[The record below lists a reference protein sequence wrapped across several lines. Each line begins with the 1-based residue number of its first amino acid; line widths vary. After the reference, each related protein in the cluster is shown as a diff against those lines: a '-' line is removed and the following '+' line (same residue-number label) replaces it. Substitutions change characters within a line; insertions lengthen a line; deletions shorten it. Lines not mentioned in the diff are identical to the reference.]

1 MAQDCGEIRNIR
13 GLSPRPRKFTVVFPL
28 NPRHMRPWCCPAGS
42 RGANRRARCGF
53 GQFFKSWL
61 RIGTTA
67 AFPATWAAFPS
78 RLSAMG
84 PPHAARDAD
93 KTAPPPS
100 ILGAFLSLP
109 FASHSG
115 ATRPLLPRCC
125 PKGAAA
131 WFALAWASARED
143 DDVRKLLPQGN
154 RLGRQDPGSGKRQD
168 RPPGRW
174 CRDGAFG

>member
-1 MAQDCGEIRNIR
+1 MPTNYGQN
-13 GLSPRPRKFTVVFPL
+13 RKIPAPFRRFPGPPHKFL
-28 NPRHMRPWCCPAGS
+28 VAISRDPGHIPPWCCPAGS
-42 RGANRRARCGF
+42 RGANRRARCGL

-93 KTAPPPS
+93 KTAPSPEYPRRFPVFT
-100 ILGAFLSLP
+100 L
-109 FASHSG
+109 ASHSG

-143 DDVRKLLPQGN
+143 DDVR
-154 RLGRQDPGSGKRQD
+154 
-168 RPPGRW
+168 
-174 CRDGAFG
+174 

>member
-1 MAQDCGEIRNIR
+1 MSAIKNFRMACPFTAFGGFPGWKLALPVRKR
-13 GLSPRPRKFTVVFPL
+13 KVFGPLPPLSPRPRKFPVVFSL
-28 NPRHMRPWCCPAGS
+28 NPRHMRLWCCPAGS
-42 RGANRRARCGF
+42 RGANRRARCGL

-115 ATRPLLPRCC
+115 ATRPLLPRCR
-125 PKGAAA
+125 PKG
-131 WFALAWASARED
+131 LSV
-143 DDVRKLLPQGN
+143 VRAGMGQ
-154 RLGRQDPGSGKRQD
+154 
-168 RPPGRW
+168 RPRG
-174 CRDGAFG
+174 